1 MIMLWRF
8 YHSAKRI
15 SYHFLSCSH
24 HLQKKALSQL
34 NRNYAHSAIHDI
46 LFAGQLRVAHGPSIV
61 NGLARAVSV
70 GRLPTCTFH
79 DAGDVLHELMVFDR
93 VAVCKWL
100 EEALT
105 ALPTK

>member
-1 MIMLWRF
+1 MPAN
-8 YHSAKRI
+8 HEN
-15 SYHFLSCSH
+15 
-24 HLQKKALSQL
+24 LQGVT
-34 NRNYAHSAIHDI
+34 
-46 LFAGQLRVAHGPSIV
+46 FFFTGQLRVAHGPSIV

>member
-1 MIMLWRF
+1 MTQCD
-8 YHSAKRI
+8 
-15 SYHFLSCSH
+15 LSS
-24 HLQKKALSQL
+24 
-34 NRNYAHSAIHDI
+34 
-46 LFAGQLRVAHGPSIV
+46 AGQLRTAHGPSIV

-79 DAGDVLHELMVFDR
+79 DVGDVLHELMAFDR
-93 VAVCKWL
+93 PAVCKWL